1 MEKRERPILVVDDE
15 KNIRDILSKILS
27 VMGFEVAVA
36 GTGNEALNIFLKNS
50 IALVF
55 TDLNM
60 PGMDGWTLASH
71 IKEKSPNTPVVMITG
86 SEKGPVI
93 EKLRES
99 RVDSVIFKPFK
110 LRYIQKTVKV
120 MLDNRAPEWKI
131 TPSDKDPALPWKD
144 ENGMINA

>member
-1 MEKRERPILVVDDE
+1 MEKGDRRILVVDDE
-15 KNIRDILSKILS
+15 EYIRDILSKMLS

-60 PGMDGWTLASH
+60 PGMNGWTLASH
-71 IKEKSPNTPVVMITG
+71 IKEKSPNTPVILITG
-86 SEKGPVI
+86 SEKGSVI

-110 LRYIQKTVKV
+110 LRYIQKTVQM

-131 TPSDKDPALPWKD
+131 PPSVKDPVPPM
-144 ENGMINA
+144 ER

>member
-1 MEKRERPILVVDDE
+1 MLVADDDN
-15 KNIRDILSKILS
+15 NIRDILSEMLLIL
-27 VMGFEVAVA
+27 GFEVVVA
-36 GTGNEALNIFLKNS
+36 GTGNEALDIFLNNS

-71 IKEKSPNTPVVMITG
+71 IKEKSPNTPVVLITG
-86 SEKGPVI
+86 LEKGAVI

-110 LRYIQKTVKV
+110 LRYIQKTVK
-120 MLDNRAPEWKI
+120 RAC
-131 TPSDKDPALPWKD
+131 
-144 ENGMINA
+144 